1 MKTLI
6 PLWIN
11 ALQLVIL
18 AILSFQAYACY
29 FNPALIYPGIVV
41 DSANA
46 KMIYVLAG
54 RNTMMAVISII
65 ALAMQKPGFYSFA
78 FLMHGLRELQ
88 DMFIAPMTGA
98 PIGVLFIFLFV
109 FVIPEITAFLKLS
122 KMAKRAPTGELA
134 PSTSTMTPNPA
145 VNTDD
150 AR

>member
-1 MKTLI
+1 MTTRI

-11 ALQLVIL
+11 ALQLMIL
-18 AILSFQAYACY
+18 AILSLQAYACY
-29 FNPALIYPGIVV
+29 FNPGLIYPGVVV

-54 RNTMMAVISII
+54 RNTVMAVISII

-88 DMFIAPMTGA
+88 DTFIAPMTGA

-109 FVIPEITAFLKLS
+109 FVIPEIIAFLKLR
-122 KMAKRAPTGELA
+122 KMANRAHAGDPAPDRLTG
-134 PSTSTMTPNPA
+134 
-145 VNTDD
+145 
-150 AR
+150 